1 MNKVNQPIGVKV
13 WDRVTFDTDEGIQAG
28 FVNGLRRDIGNGE
41 LHAWIELEHQWPG
54 IFHAVPVSAILT
66 ADQVAPPSVNY
77 FGFDLRIDAAEHKRL
92 CCCNFEILENRSEEG
107 RQ

>member
-1 MNKVNQPIGVKV
+1 MNKATQDITVKLR
-13 WDRVTFDTDEGIQAG
+13 DHVTFDTDEGIQTG

-41 LHAWIELEHQWPG
+41 LYAWIELDHQWPG

-66 ADQVAPPSVNY
+66 TDQVEPRTVNY
-77 FGFDLRIDAAEHKRL
+77 FGFDGGRDAVEHTRL
-92 CCCNFEILENRSEEG
+92 CCCNLEVLENRSEEG